1 MVRNIVAAVLACMLL
16 MLSACGKPEAPPQQ
30 AAAPAAAAEG
40 EHWDT
45 FRQRFVEEWFAAHPL
60 AAVAA
65 GRHEYDGKFPD
76 WSEAGIRAEIARL
89 REWRRQAAL
98 FDGAALDAA
107 QRFDRDYLLAII
119 DRNVFWMDTAEWPFR
134 NPDFYFD
141 WITDAINPGVYLT
154 KPYAPLEE
162 RMAAFT
168 EFAHNLPAAL
178 GQIRANLRT
187 PMPRTWVE
195 KAHAT
200 FGGLAVF
207 LRDDVPGVFAD
218 VPDEELQAAFAGANA
233 GAVQALNEITTWFES
248 LRLTATEDYALGAEL
263 YLAMLRETEGLDVPL
278 DVLERAARADLERN
292 LAALDE
298 ACAEFAP
305 GLERHDCMAKMTANK
320 PRGGVVLAAR
330 GHLESSRKFI
340 VEHELV
346 TIPSDDP
353 VGVDE
358 APPYARSNFA
368 YISIAGPYETG
379 MPSTYYLAPP
389 DAAWP
394 EQEQRDYVPGEASLM
409 STSVHEVWPGHFLQF
424 LHSNRAASPLGRV
437 FVGYA
442 FAEGWAH
449 YVEEMMWE
457 AGFDGGLAGGPAEY
471 RIGQINMALYRNV
484 RFLCALGLHTAGM
497 SVAECERLFRELAMQ
512 DPGSARQ
519 QAARGTYD
527 PAYLNYTLGK
537 LMIRKL
543 REDWTAERG
552 GRDAWRE
559 FHDAFL
565 SHGGPPIPLLRS
577 EMLGEGA
584 GPAL

>member
-1 MVRNIVAAVLACMLL
+1 MVRNIVAAVLACLLL
-16 MLSACGKPEAPPQQ
+16 MLSACGKPEAPPQET
-30 AAAPAAAAEG
+30 AAPAAAAEG
-40 EHWDT
+40 EHWDA
-45 FRQRFVEEWFAAHPL
+45 FRERFIEEWFAAHPL

-98 FDGAALDAA
+98 FDGATLDAA

-141 WITDAINPGVYLT
+141 WITDAINPSVYLT
-154 KPYAPLEE
+154 KPYAPLEQ

-207 LRDDVPGVFAD
+207 LRDDVPGVFED
-218 VPDEELQAAFAGANA
+218 VRDEQLQAAFVSANA
-233 GAVQALNEITTWFES
+233 GAVQALSEITTWFES

-278 DVLERAARADLERN
+278 DVLERVGRADLERN

-298 ACAEFAP
+298 ACAQFAP
-305 GLERHDCMAKMTANK
+305 GLDRRDCMAKMTANK
-320 PRGGVVLAAR
+320 PRGGVVPAAR
-330 GHLESSRKFI
+330 GHLDSSRTFI

-368 YISIAGPYETG
+368 YINIAGPYETG
-379 MPSTYYLAPP
+379 MPSTYYIAPP

-424 LHSNRAASPLGRV
+424 LHSNRAESPLGRV

-457 AGFDGGLAGGPAEY
+457 AGFDGGLAGGTAEY

-497 SVAECERLFRELAMQ
+497 SVEECERLFRELAMQ

-552 GRDAWRE
+552 GRDAWRD

-577 EMLGEGA
+577 ELLGDGA

>member
-1 MVRNIVAAVLACMLL
+1 
-16 MLSACGKPEAPPQQ
+16 
-30 AAAPAAAAEG
+30 
-40 EHWDT
+40 
-45 FRQRFVEEWFAAHPL
+45 
-60 AAVAA
+60 
-65 GRHEYDGKFPD
+65 
-76 WSEAGIRAEIARL
+76 
-89 REWRRQAAL
+89 
-98 FDGAALDAA
+98 
-107 QRFDRDYLLAII
+107 
-119 DRNVFWMDTAEWPFR
+119 
-134 NPDFYFD
+134 
-141 WITDAINPGVYLT
+141 
-154 KPYAPLEE
+154 
-162 RMAAFT
+162 
-168 EFAHNLPAAL
+168 
-178 GQIRANLRT
+178 
-187 PMPRTWVE
+187 
-195 KAHAT
+195 
-200 FGGLAVF
+200 
-207 LRDDVPGVFAD
+207 
-218 VPDEELQAAFAGANA
+218 
-233 GAVQALNEITTWFES
+233 
-248 LRLTATEDYALGAEL
+248 
-263 YLAMLRETEGLDVPL
+263 
-278 DVLERAARADLERN
+278 
-292 LAALDE
+292 
-298 ACAEFAP
+298 
-305 GLERHDCMAKMTANK
+305 
-320 PRGGVVLAAR
+320 
-330 GHLESSRKFI
+330 
-340 VEHELV
+340 V

-389 DAAWP
+389 DASWP

-409 STSVHEVWPGHFLQF
+409 ATSVHEVWPGHFLQF
-424 LHSNRAASPLGRV
+424 LHSHRAASPLGRV

-457 AGFDGGLAGGPAEY
+457 AGFDGGLAGGQAEY

-484 RFLCALGLHTAGM
+484 RFLCAIGLHTAAM
-497 SVAECERLFRELAMQ
+497 SVEECERLFRELAMQ

-552 GRDAWRE
+552 GRDAWRD
-559 FHDAFL
+559 FHDTFL